1 MKELKTIQ
9 NVMSG
14 SKELENISDEM
25 ERLYKNSIKD
35 KINKIQNT
43 ALKALKD
50 KDDSEELNKKI
61 RNNYENLKN
70 DIEFKNIEDISQ
82 TLEVAEKDRDEF
94 ILEAN
99 GKAKKKERV
108 KINKIYITAKYNIE
122 TEEEV
127 NQYIANIEN
136 ELKALKEKMLKAV
149 AENKIVDIN

>member
-1 MKELKTIQ
+1 
-9 NVMSG
+9 
-14 SKELENISDEM
+14 M
-25 ERLYKNSIKD
+25 E
-35 KINKIQNT
+35 
-43 ALKALKD
+43 D

-127 NQYIANIEN
+127 NEYINNIEN
-136 ELKALKEKMLKAV
+136 ELKAFKEKVLKAV